1 MSKEIRCEILVV
13 GGGLGGCAATL
24 SALRLGRKVILTEET
39 DWIGGQLTS
48 QAVSAPDEHPWIE
61 SFGGTETYYR
71 LRNGIRRFYRNQYPL
86 LPSARQKIHLNPG
99 NGDVSHLCHEPRVAL
114 AMLEQ
119 MLAPYFSAGQLLVY
133 TRYKPM
139 KVDVEGDSICSV
151 TFQNMIEGTEKIIHA
166 PFIIDATELG
176 DLLPLTKTEYVVGA
190 ESQSD
195 TGEPH
200 AVSGPAEPDNVQ
212 SFTYCFVMDYLP
224 DGEYRIPKPEGY
236 EKIRDTQPL
245 QWLQPHPVTL
255 QPRTYCL
262 FEELEGDAYS
272 LWNYRR
278 ILDKSQFTEGFFSS
292 DLSLV
297 NWPMNDFCGGNIIDK
312 PKETVDKLLKEAKL
326 LSLSLLYWLQTEAPR
341 ADGGFGFSGLRLRSD
356 VVGTEDGLAQ
366 YPYIRE
372 ARRIK
377 PVFRI
382 LEQHVA
388 SDIRKEQYAESFA
401 DSVGIGL
408 YRIDLHPSS
417 LRKPYLDIGCCPF
430 QIPLGALIPIRVKN
444 LIAGNKNIGTTHITN
459 GAYRLHPV
467 EWNIGESAGALAA
480 FCLNTN
486 TQPLAV
492 REKENFLKAYQKTL
506 TNLGITLHWPE
517 AKPV

>member
-1 MSKEIRCEILVV
+1 MKCEILVV
-13 GGGLGGCAATL
+13 GGGLGGCAAAL
-24 SALRLGRKVILTEET
+24 SALRMGRKVILTEET

-71 LRNGIRRFYRNQYPL
+71 LRNGIRCHYRKHYPL
-86 LPSARQKIHLNPG
+86 LSSVRQKIHLNPG

-114 AMLEQ
+114 AVLEQ

-133 TRYKPM
+133 TRHKPI
-139 KVDVEGDSICSV
+139 KAETDGDIVRTV
-151 TFQNMIEGTEKIIHA
+151 TFQNMLDGGEKEIHS

-176 DLLPLTKTEYVVGA
+176 DLLPLTKTEYVTGA

-195 TGEPH
+195 TQEPH
-200 AVSGPAEPDNVQ
+200 AISGAAEPDNVQ
-212 SFTYCFVMDYLP
+212 SFTYCFAIDYIP
-224 DGEYRIPKPEGY
+224 GGEYRIPKPDGY
-236 EKIRDTQPL
+236 EKIRDSQPL
-245 QWLQPHPVTL
+245 QWIQPHPINL
-255 QPRTYCL
+255 EPRTYCL
-262 FEELEGDAYS
+262 FEEMGGAAYS

-278 ILDKSQFTEGFFSS
+278 ILDKSQFTDGFFPS

-297 NWPMNDFCGGNIIDK
+297 NWSLNDFCGGNIIDK
-312 PKETVDKLLKEAKL
+312 PKETVEKLLKEAKN
-326 LSLSLLYWLQTEAPR
+326 LSLALLYWLQMEAPR
-341 ADGGFGFSGLRLRSD
+341 PDGGFGFSGLRLRPD

-366 YPYIRE
+366 YPYVRE
-372 ARRIK
+372 SRRIK

-382 LEQHVA
+382 LEQHIA
-388 SDIRKEQYAESFA
+388 SEVRKQQYAEPFS

-417 LRKPYLDIGCCPF
+417 LGKPYLDIGCCPF
-430 QIPLGALIPIRVKN
+430 QIPLGALIPIRMKN

-480 FCLNTN
+480 FCLHTK
-486 TQPLAV
+486 TEPHAV
-492 REKENFLKAYQKTL
+492 REKDNILKSFQKTL
-506 TNLGITLHWPE
+506 TNLGIPLQWQE